1 MKMMFSQIFKSCRI
15 QQELQKLAY
24 CISISVFGYEKRKK
38 FPIYDSKNTF
48 RRHFDLSVIE
58 ESN

>member
-1 MKMMFSQIFKSCRI
+1 MVFSYIFKPSRI
-15 QQELQKLAY
+15 QQELQKFAY
-24 CISISVFGYEKRKK
+24 CITISVFGYEKRKE

-48 RRHFDLSVIE
+48 RRHFDSSVIE